1 VSENNPV
8 TYSKKNKDVFD
19 TNFAEQLY
27 FSEDQIIIFPN
38 DMGITGEVYRKKG
51 MMVENNFGQ
60 LIQQDRNKFVDDDYE
75 VQSDQSTNSV
85 ASPFKRRTSL
95 R

>member
-1 VSENNPV
+1 MSENNPV
-8 TYSKKNKDVFD
+8 AISKKNNKDVLN

-60 LIQQDRNKFVDDDYE
+60 LIQQDRNKF
-75 VQSDQSTNSV
+75 
-85 ASPFKRRTSL
+85 
-95 R
+95 